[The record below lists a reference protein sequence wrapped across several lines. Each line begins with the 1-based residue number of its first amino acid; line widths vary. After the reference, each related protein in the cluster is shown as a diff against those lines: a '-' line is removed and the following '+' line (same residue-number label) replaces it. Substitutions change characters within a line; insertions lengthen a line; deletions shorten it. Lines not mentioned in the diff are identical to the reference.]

1 MVNKILIP
9 TDFSR
14 NAWHAICYA
23 LEILK
28 HSHCEIHLLNA
39 FSIADGLS
47 VLMYP
52 EPGDEDYETA
62 KLESEEELSKLA
74 DKIAIRQQGF
84 STHNV
89 KIAAICGEPL
99 EVIRDYS
106 QTHQIDLIVMGT
118 QGVSDTSKAV
128 FGSVAVNVMEKVKHC
143 PVLVVPQSTLIV
155 PPKEIVFPTKLS
167 SNFNKTNLRI
177 LNEIVLAHHS
187 QLKILHIF
195 KNTTDVLGKAQNE
208 CLNQL
213 KQLLPG
219 HNVSFK
225 TLHNIDVLNGINCF
239 IESRES
245 DMVTFLNKKHA
256 FFGSILSRP
265 LIKQITFYTRVP
277 ILVMHE

>member
-28 HSHCEIHLLNA
+28 HNHCEIHLLNA

-47 VLMYP
+47 VFMYP

-74 DKIAIRQQGF
+74 DKITIRQQGF

-89 KIAAICGEPL
+89 KMTAICGEPL
-99 EVIRDYS
+99 EVIQDYS
-106 QTHQIDLIVMGT
+106 QTNGIELIIIGT
-118 QGVSDTSKAV
+118 QGVSDTGKAV
-128 FGSVAVNVMEKVKHC
+128 FGSVAINVMEKVRQC
-143 PVLVVPQSTLIV
+143 PVLVVPQSTVLV

-167 SNFNKTNLRI
+167 SNFNETNLKVLNQII
-177 LNEIVLAHHS
+177 LTHHS

-195 KNTTDVLGKAQNE
+195 KNIADVLSKSQNNH
-208 CLNQL
+208 LNEL
-213 KQLLPG
+213 KQLLPC
-219 HNVSFK
+219 HQVSFK
-225 TLHNIDVLNGINCF
+225 ALHNIDVLSGINCF

-245 DMVTFLNKKHA
+245 DMVAFLNKRHA

-277 ILVMHE
+277 ILVLHE

>member
-28 HSHCEIHLLNA
+28 HNHCEIHLINA

-74 DKIAIRQQGF
+74 DKITIRQQGF

-99 EVIRDYS
+99 EVIQDYS
-106 QTHQIDLIVMGT
+106 QTHQIELIVMGT
-118 QGVSDTSKAV
+118 QGVSDTGKAV
-128 FGSVAVNVMEKVKHC
+128 FGSVAVNVMEKVRHC

-155 PPKEIVFPTKLS
+155 PPREIVFPTKLS
-167 SNFNKTNLRI
+167 SNFNETNLRV

-195 KNTTDVLGKAQNE
+195 KNTTDVLSKAQNE

-213 KQLLPG
+213 KQFLPR
-219 HNVSFK
+219 HEVSFK

-277 ILVMHE
+277 ILVLHE